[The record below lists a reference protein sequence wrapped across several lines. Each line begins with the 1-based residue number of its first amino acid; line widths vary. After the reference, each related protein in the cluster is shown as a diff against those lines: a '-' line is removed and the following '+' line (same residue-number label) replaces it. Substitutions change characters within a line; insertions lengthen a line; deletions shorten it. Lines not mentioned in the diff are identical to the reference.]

1 MTDTDLITVD
11 PDFAEHRHR
20 RVTLATAPAWLF
32 AIVVVATVY
41 EVVAR
46 YLFNAPTTWA
56 NELSLW
62 VCAIGYIY
70 AGIYAMG
77 QDRHLR
83 ITTVYDVVPPK
94 VRKIFDVVQYVV
106 ILAFCATLAVY
117 GFSEAWDSLTGWE
130 RYGTAF
136 NAPIPAT
143 IKPLIVISG
152 VAMAIFATRNLLRRL
167 RA

>member
-11 PDFAEHRHR
+11 PDFGKHRHTR
-20 RVTLATAPAWLF
+20 PTLETAPAWLF
-32 AIVVVATVY
+32 AIVVVSTVY

-46 YLFNAPTTWA
+46 YLFNSPTTWA

-62 VCAIGYIY
+62 VCAVGYIY

-83 ITTVYDVVPPK
+83 ITTIYDVVPAP
-94 VRKIFDVVQYVV
+94 VRKTFDVVQYLV
-106 ILAFCATLAVY
+106 ILAFCATLGVY
-117 GFSEAWDSLTGWE
+117 GFQEAWESLTGWE

-143 IKPLIVISG
+143 IKPLIVVSG
-152 VAMAIFATRNLLRRL
+152 FAMALFATRNLLRRL
-167 RA
+167 RD

>member
-11 PDFAEHRHR
+11 PDFGKHRHS
-20 RVTLATAPAWLF
+20 RVTLQTAPAWLF
-32 AIVVVATVY
+32 AIVVVSTVY

-83 ITTVYDVVPPK
+83 ITTVYDVVPPT
-94 VRKIFDVVQYVV
+94 VRKIFDVIQYLV

-117 GFSEAWDSLTGWE
+117 GFEESWESLTGWE

-143 IKPLIVISG
+143 VKPLIVLAG
-152 VAMAIFATRNLLRRL
+152 VGMAIFATRNLLRSL